1 MLKSTITQFS
11 TLAAIATIAVFAFL
25 FVPIM
30 PVLGEIGDV
39 AELKEQIE
47 DINEEVQQKKEGMQ
61 KLSRKIDGF
70 KMLIM
75 GKKLESAEL
84 TDQMMLLDSRIARTQ
99 LSIDISKGEIKVLEI
114 KVDTLDDRI
123 NEKERHM
130 AKERVLLGSVARRL
144 YKAQLGKST
153 FEILMSHD
161 SFSEFFD
168 TMHSI
173 ARLQSGVY
181 KTLAKLTGIK
191 EQLEDEKERREAKR
205 QSLMGK
211 RRDLEIAK
219 NDIEDERGLKN
230 AILMETQSSELQYRY
245 LLAELKRE
253 QNEADSEIAYLERV
267 LRAKL
272 DISDRLSEG
281 ETILSWPIEPVRG
294 LSSLFHDPDYP
305 FRHIF
310 EHPAIDIRAYQGTPV
325 RATAA
330 GIVARA
336 KNAGMGYSYIML
348 LHNNNITTVYGHI
361 SKITVK
367 EDTFVE
373 RGEIIAYSGGMP
385 GTPGAGRLTT
395 GPHLHFE
402 TRLRGIPVNP
412 LNYLVRY

>member
-1 MLKSTITQFS
+1 M
-11 TLAAIATIAVFAFL
+11 
-25 FVPIM
+25 PIM
-30 PVLGEIGDV
+30 PALGEGGDV
-39 AELKEQIE
+39 AELRGQIE
-47 DINEEVQQKKEGMQ
+47 DINEEVQQKKEVMQ
-61 KLSRKIDGF
+61 TLSRKIDGYRS
-70 KMLIM
+70 LIM
-75 GKKLESAEL
+75 KKKIESADL

-99 LSIDISKGEIKVLEI
+99 LSIDISKNEIKALEI
-114 KVDTLDDRI
+114 EVNTLDDRI
-123 NEKERHM
+123 IEKDRHM

-144 YKAQLGKST
+144 YKAQFGKST

-168 TMHSI
+168 TMYSI
-173 ARLQSGVY
+173 ASLQSGVH
-181 KTLAKLTGIK
+181 KTLTKLAGIK
-191 EQLEDEKERREAKR
+191 EKLEDEKGWREAKR
-205 QSLMGK
+205 QSLVGK

-230 AILMETQSSELQYRY
+230 AILVETQSSELSYRY

-253 QNEADSEIAYLERV
+253 QNEADSEIVYLERV
-267 LRAKL
+267 LREKL

-281 ETILSWPIEPVRG
+281 DTVFSWPVEPVRG
-294 LSSLFHDPDYP
+294 LSSLFHDPEYP

-310 EHPAIDIRAYQGTPV
+310 EHPAIDIRAYQGTPI
-325 RATAA
+325 RAAAA

-336 KNAGMGYSYIML
+336 KNAGMGYSYVML
-348 LHNNNITTVYGHI
+348 LHNNNISTVYGHV
-361 SKITVK
+361 SKVIAK

-402 TRLRGIPVNP
+402 TRFRGIPVNP

>member
-1 MLKSTITQFS
+1 MVRRTITQFG
-11 TLAAIATIAVFAFL
+11 TLATVAAIVIFTFL
-25 FVPIM
+25 FVPVL
-30 PVLGEIGDV
+30 PALGESGEA

-47 DINEEVQQKKEGMQ
+47 DINEEVQQKKEGIQ
-61 KLSRKIDGF
+61 QLDRKIDGYRS
-70 KMLIM
+70 LIM
-75 GKKLESAEL
+75 EKKLESAEL
-84 TDQMMLLDSRIARTQ
+84 TDQMMLLDSRIARAQ
-99 LSIDISKGEIKVLEI
+99 LSIDIAKSEIGGLEI
-114 KVDTLDDRI
+114 EVDALDDRI
-123 NEKERHM
+123 IEKELHV

-144 YKAQLGKST
+144 YKAQFGKSA

-161 SFSEFFD
+161 SFSDFFD
-168 TMHSI
+168 SIHSI
-173 ARLQSGVY
+173 AGLQSGVH

-191 EQLEDEKERREAKR
+191 EQLEDEQERREAKR
-205 QSLMGK
+205 QSLVEK
-211 RRDLEIAK
+211 RRDFEIAK

-253 QNEADSEIAYLERV
+253 QSEADSEIAYLERV
-267 LRAKL
+267 LRDKL
-272 DISDRLSEG
+272 ETSDRLSEG
-281 ETILSWPIEPVRG
+281 ETVLSWPVEPVRG
-294 LSSLFHDPDYP
+294 LTSLFHDPDYP

-310 EHPAIDIRAYQGTPV
+310 EHPGVDIRAYQGTPI
-325 RATAA
+325 RASAA

-348 LHNNNITTVYGHI
+348 IHNNNISTVYGHI
-361 SKITVK
+361 SRITAL

-373 RGEIIAYSGGMP
+373 RGEIIGYSGGMP

-412 LNYLVRY
+412 LNHLVRY